1 MNQAESSGEPTVGG
15 QRVPVNMWE
24 TGGSLVVVAPM
35 PGVMAEDVKV
45 SLEGGTLSLQAGER
59 SGAQKRDYRLHEWGY
74 GPYER
79 TLELPD
85 GYRGSVAATLGN
97 GQLAVRVGKTGTG
110 EDQQSQTVV
119 PSTAGTTDNDL

>member
-1 MNQAESSGEPTVGG
+1 VSEAKATVGG
-15 QRVPVNMWE
+15 QHVPVNMWE

-35 PGVMAEDVKV
+35 PGVMAEDVEV
-45 SLEGGTLSLQAGER
+45 SLEGGTLRLRAGER
-59 SGAQKRDYRLHEWGY
+59 SQAQKRDYSLHEWGY

-85 GYRGSVAATLGN
+85 AYRGSVAATLGN

-119 PSTAGTTDNDL
+119 PSTAGTSDDM